1 MLQHIEVKDLFN
13 TEKLAELQEECEV
26 MKMNGFTETRRRLSN
41 SWRFLDRAARNKAS
55 WTCLDIGLQIKKYLL
70 ANPDKARNFNHY
82 SIYH

>member
-1 MLQHIEVKDLFN
+1 MQKLEIKDLFD
-13 TEKLAELQEECEV
+13 TEKLKRLETECEA
-26 MKMNGFTETRRRLSN
+26 MKIAGFTETRRRLSN

-55 WTCLDIGLQIKKYLL
+55 WTCLDMGLQIKKYLL